1 MSKKWVLFTAAFCL
15 VAMTGFS
22 AETLMVG
29 CEDVNFATAFSG
41 FTALADTV
49 ELSNIPG
56 SEGTNG
62 LQITYHHNYWDPR
75 DGGGSG
81 AAEAAWHK
89 GLTVSATFD
98 PIDISALDVF
108 KFDMKVIAAEPK
120 FMYTFHLTDER
131 GFQVRVENYAA
142 FEAVS
147 SDWETHSFRFSDLH
161 KDQWSTSGRFA
172 NLKKIVKV
180 TLNITNDAAMEAD
193 GTFILGMDNIRFESG
208 LGLVNETTVFD
219 FESYADTTALTA
231 DWVPYSTGVPSLD
244 TTNPNSGSKCIR
256 IDADIWRNWTNYG
269 ATYTF
274 ATPQDFSAATYMKMA
289 IFGDA
294 AMEGFSP
301 TAHIVLE
308 DVSGSQ
314 IMALIWDWPASE
326 EWTEIYLPFQNQ
338 GIEDFIDATWTQRYG
353 GRSGWRENRW
363 DGGTWDTY
371 TDLTQIKE
379 VHLLIETQTNDNRGW
394 VDIYIDDIRVGMT
407 SDYPPTPSVKNYNVN
422 VVGSGNTAPTVDGVA
437 NAGEWDLAATPGCTD
452 FVVHDN
458 NTQAAAEDPEVKAL
472 FDGSSL
478 YILYQV
484 PNANFSLDLDPTGQV
499 RDPSGTAFTGD
510 DFELFIA
517 PGGNMSDYYYHI
529 VFFPDQAESYCY
541 LWDEYGAGGPTSWDA
556 PIDQAAFSYNAGVLT
571 IEYKIRWTSFNQTT
585 ARVYQAPVNGDQW
598 GIQIGQINNNPYE
611 AVNWEPDATGGFAA
625 GRPFGTWVFVG
636 DAVPLTGVET
646 WGDYR

>member
-1 MSKKWVLFTAAFCL
+1 MKKLFLLTAALCL
-15 VAMTGFS
+15 TAISGYS

-62 LQITYHHNYWDPR
+62 LQITYNYNYWDPR

-89 GLTVSATFD
+89 GLTISATFE
-98 PIDISALDVF
+98 PMDISALDLL
-108 KFDMKVIAAEPK
+108 KIDMKVIAAEPK

-131 GFQVRVENYAA
+131 GFQVRVENYSA
-142 FEAVS
+142 FQAVS

-180 TLNITNDAAMEAD
+180 TLNIGNTTTMDAD

-208 LGLVNETTVFD
+208 LGLTNETTIFD
-219 FESYADTTALTA
+219 FESYADTAALAA
-231 DWVPYSTGVPSLD
+231 DWVPFSTGVPSLD
-244 TTNPNSGSKCIR
+244 TTNPNSGSNCLR

-274 ATPQDFSAATYMKMA
+274 ATPQDFSAAAYMKIA

-294 AMEGFSP
+294 ALEGFSP
-301 TAHIVLE
+301 TAHLVLE
-308 DVSGSQ
+308 AVSGSQ
-314 IMALIWDWPASE
+314 VMSLIWDWPASE
-326 EWTEIYLPFQNQ
+326 EWCEIYMPFQNQ
-338 GIEDFIDATWTQRYG
+338 GIEDFINDSFPFRYD

-363 DGGTWDTY
+363 DGGTWDTK

-394 VDIYIDDIRVGMT
+394 VDIYIDDVRLGMT

-422 VVGSGNTAPTVDGVA
+422 VIAPGNTAPAIDGVA
-437 NAGEWDLAATPGCTD
+437 SAGEWDLAASPGCTG

-458 NTQAAAEDPEVKAL
+458 PAVAAQEDPEVKAL
-472 FDGSSL
+472 FNANAL
-478 YILYQV
+478 YVLYQV
-484 PNANFSLDLDPTGQV
+484 PNANFSLDFAPTGQV
-499 RDPSGTAFTGD
+499 RDPSGTSFTGD
-510 DFELFIA
+510 DFEFFIA
-517 PGGNMSDYYYHI
+517 PGGNMSDYYYHL
-529 VFFPDQAESYCY
+529 VFFPYPVDNHCY
-541 LWDEYGAGGPTSWDA
+541 LWDEYTAGGAASWNA
-556 PIDQAAFSYNAGVLT
+556 SYDQAAFSYTGGVLT
-571 IEYKIRWTSFNQTT
+571 IEYMIGLTSFEQST
-585 ARVYQAPVNGDQW
+585 AGVVRAPSNGDEW

-636 DAVPLTGVET
+636 EATPLTGVET